1 MTHDGTRA
9 AGTLCPVERAPV
21 PVMLR
26 LRAPA
31 PPGEAAADAPAAV
44 ASPSSTVA
52 VQRGLAVY
60 VATRVALLL
69 TAVAIASVD
78 HLRLNIVLPS
88 WDAKHYLYVAR
99 YGYPRTSVLSLA
111 KPDAF
116 FPLFPVSVRILHT
129 LTGLPWLVLGVA
141 VCMLGGAAL
150 VVLGAKLAESVW
162 GPRRAGQ
169 AAVVLAAFPGSFVAG
184 MPYADPIGLAFG
196 AGALLLLERRRYL
209 LAGLAA
215 MAATLTFSLALSAL
229 LAVAAWAL
237 VARREPRALLTGAFA
252 AAGAGVYLL
261 YLWIHVGTPFIWSR
275 LEAVK
280 WHSHFGLSIHRGT
293 LWALQ
298 SNWHAGSV
306 VATCLVFAVVSLA
319 VLLRSGAPSTWM
331 VFSSVIFLVS
341 LFDTGT
347 WLTPRL
353 LYAMFPA
360 VLAMG
365 SRLPERWT
373 TPVVVLS
380 TLAMCLCLCIYA
392 PQNWVFFNP

>member
-1 MTHDGTRA
+1 MQRDLFTAILQGR
-9 AGTLCPVERAPV
+9 VS
-21 PVMLR
+21 
-26 LRAPA
+26 APA
-31 PPGEAAADAPAAV
+31 GDAVVEAPAGDLLPS
-44 ASPSSTVA
+44 SPSIA
-52 VQRGLAVY
+52 VPRGLAVY
-60 VATRVALLL
+60 VVTRLFLLA

-99 YGYPRTSVLSLA
+99 YGYPQTSNLSLA

-116 FPLFPVSVRILHT
+116 FPLFPLTVRIVHT
-129 LTGLPWLVLGVA
+129 LTDLPWLVIGVG
-141 VCMLGGAAL
+141 VSMLGGAAL

-162 GPRRAGQ
+162 GPRRAAQ

-184 MPYADPIGLAFG
+184 MPYADPIGLAFA
-196 AGALLLLERRRYL
+196 AGALLLLERRKYL

-215 MAATLTFSLALSAL
+215 MAATLTFSLALTAL
-229 LAVAAWAL
+229 LAVAAWVL
-237 VARREPRALLTGAFA
+237 VGRREPRALLTGALA
-252 AAGAGVYLL
+252 ATGAGIYFV
-261 YLWIHVGTPFIWSR
+261 YLWIHVGSPFIWSR

-293 LWALQ
+293 MWALQ

-306 VATCLVFAVVSLA
+306 VATCLAFAVVSLA
-319 VLLRSGAPSTWM
+319 LLLRSGAPSTWM
-331 VFSSVIFLVS
+331 AFSSIIFLVS
-341 LFDTGT
+341 IFDTGT

-360 VLAMG
+360 VLATG

-380 TLAMCLCLCIYA
+380 VLAMCLCLCIYA